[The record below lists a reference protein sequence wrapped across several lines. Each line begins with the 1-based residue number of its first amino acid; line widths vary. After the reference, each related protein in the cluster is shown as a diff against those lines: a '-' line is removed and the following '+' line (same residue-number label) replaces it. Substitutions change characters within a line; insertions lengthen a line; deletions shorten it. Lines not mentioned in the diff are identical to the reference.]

1 MRLPAPRIAP
11 LTDAE
16 LTPEA
21 REALAALPE
30 FARRYNI
37 FRTQAH
43 KPAALAAFLAWG
55 NYILS
60 PANS

>member
-21 REALAALPE
+21 QAALAALPE
-30 FARRYNI
+30 FARAYNI

-43 KPAALAAFLAWG
+43 KPAAL
-55 NYILS
+55 
-60 PANS
+60 